1 MATERDSE
9 RQSDLVAYLDG
20 ELDERAAQE
29 FESRLGRDAQLRAE
43 ADELI
48 LVWELLE
55 FLPQPEASQTFTT
68 RTLDKLAVLR
78 PSASQSAAAKTIVDL
93 PAGSRTRLWPWVA
106 GLATAA
112 VLLFLAA
119 FSLSGALGR
128 KAPPPDDPKV
138 VEEQMAKDLRVLDN
152 LALYQYGDDLAF
164 VLGLDEP
171 ELFGEETG
179 R

>member
-1 MATERDSE
+1 MAIEPENE
-9 RQSDLVAYLDG
+9 RQAELVAYLDG

-29 FESRLGRDAQLRAE
+29 FEGRLGRDAQLRAE

-48 LVWELLE
+48 RVWELLE
-55 FLPQPEASQTFTT
+55 FLPRPEASQTFTT

-78 PSASQSAAAKTIVDL
+78 PSASQTTAAKTIVGL
-93 PAGSRTRLWPWVA
+93 PAESRTRLWPWVA
-106 GLATAA
+106 GFAA
-112 VLLFLAA
+112 AAALLFLAA

-128 KAPPPDDPKV
+128 KAPPPDDSKV
-138 VEEQMAKDLRVLDN
+138 VEELMAKDLRVLDN

-171 ELFGEETG
+171 ELFGEEAG